1 MSVKKS
7 RPSDGAALPE
17 VIAATETTL
26 PRLPYLARG
35 DDLPSAV
42 DLAIRR
48 HIDAIADLLRPR
60 CSKCAHPLTAPTSI
74 SRGVGPICDK
84 TVAR

>member
-1 MSVKKS
+1 MRVKKS

-17 VIAATETTL
+17 VIAATEATL
-26 PRLPYLARG
+26 PRLPFLARG

-48 HIDAIADLLRPR
+48 HIEAIGDLLRPR
-60 CSKCAHPLTAPTSI
+60 CGKCSHPLSAPESI

-84 TVAR
+84 AAR